1 MSPSLNQPGPR
12 VPVSPALGISLAPS
26 ASRPQARARRPGKP
40 LMSGMPPIPD
50 TQAVLSVEPLQ
61 CVEEKHAQDVL
72 FFHALRIFH
81 AVGSA
86 GRTSQPL
93 VDCPPR
99 KALRGQAFPRRIF
112 RPTGDMRPE
121 RHHADHGSVSLWL
134 VIFAFTTIALLVL
147 VVDGGQTMN
156 AKSRAAD
163 IAEQAARAAA
173 DDVNVGQLRGG
184 TIGLGG
190 NACDLKQGPA
200 AQLVASYAA
209 GVPGATATLTNCT
222 SSVTDVGG
230 NPSLTVTAT
239 VQLSVRPALPVP
251 PFTTISATAQE
262 TAYLACG
269 SADALEAC

>member
-1 MSPSLNQPGPR
+1 M
-12 VPVSPALGISLAPS
+12 S
-26 ASRPQARARRPGKP
+26 ASLTRRPGKR

-50 TQAVLSVEPLQ
+50 TRAALSVEPLQ
-61 CVEEKHAQDVL
+61 CVEEKHVQDVL
-72 FFHALRIFH
+72 FFHELRIFR
-81 AVGSA
+81 AIRPLA
-86 GRTSQPL
+86 GRPCRGTPH
-93 VDCPPR
+93 
-99 KALRGQAFPRRIF
+99 GQAVSRRIF
-112 RPTGDMRPE
+112 RPTGDMCRR
-121 RHHADHGSVSLWL
+121 RHHADRGSVSLWL

-190 NACDLKQGPA
+190 DACDLKQGPA

-209 GVPGATATLTNCT
+209 GVPGAAATLTNCT

-269 SADALEAC
+269 SADQREAC

>member
-1 MSPSLNQPGPR
+1 MP
-12 VPVSPALGISLAPS
+12 
-26 ASRPQARARRPGKP
+26 
-40 LMSGMPPIPD
+40 GMPPIPD
-50 TQAVLSVEPLQ
+50 MEPALNVRPLQ
-61 CVEEKHAQDVL
+61 GGSRRGR
-72 FFHALRIFH
+72 LR
-81 AVGSA
+81 
-86 GRTSQPL
+86 GRTIPL
-93 VDCPPR
+93 
-99 KALRGQAFPRRIF
+99 LFRRIF
-112 RPTGDMRPE
+112 RPTGDTHQQPGTSVAP
-121 RHHADHGSVSLWL
+121 HDADRGSVSLWL

-156 AKSRAAD
+156 AKSLAAD

-269 SADALEAC
+269 SADQREAC

>member
-1 MSPSLNQPGPR
+1 MSPSLTRRPLRRALSPCLVR
-12 VPVSPALGISLAPS
+12 PVSGGPTGHGDLEDKERLA
-26 ASRPQARARRPGKP
+26 ASRR
-40 LMSGMPPIPD
+40 
-50 TQAVLSVEPLQ
+50 
-61 CVEEKHAQDVL
+61 
-72 FFHALRIFH
+72 
-81 AVGSA
+81 
-86 GRTSQPL
+86 
-93 VDCPPR
+93 
-99 KALRGQAFPRRIF
+99 
-112 RPTGDMRPE
+112 
-121 RHHADHGSVSLWL
+121 RHHADRGSVSLWL

-190 NACDLKQGPA
+190 DACDLKQGPA

-209 GVPGATATLTNCT
+209 GVPGATATLTDCT
-222 SSVTDVGG
+222 SSVTEVGG

-269 SADALEAC
+269 SADQREAC

>member
-1 MSPSLNQPGPR
+1 MSPSPH
-12 VPVSPALGISLAPS
+12 
-26 ASRPQARARRPGKP
+26 P
-40 LMSGMPPIPD
+40 LMSGMPPMPD
-50 TQAVLSVEPLQ
+50 TQAALSAEPLQ
-61 CVEEKHAQDVL
+61 RVEEKRAQGVL
-72 FFHALRIFH
+72 FFQSVRMFRAIW
-81 AVGSA
+81 
-86 GRTSQPL
+86 P
-93 VDCPPR
+93 
-99 KALRGQAFPRRIF
+99 LRGGARCGTLGGHRSSRRIF
-112 RPTGDMRPE
+112 RLTGDMPLPPCVGR
-121 RHHADHGSVSLWL
+121 RADRGSISLWL

-184 TIGLGG
+184 TIGIGG
-190 NACDLKQGPA
+190 DACDLQQGPA

-209 GVPGATATLTNCT
+209 GVPGATATLIKCT
-222 SSVTDVGG
+222 PSVTDVGG
-230 NPSLTVTAT
+230 NPSVTVTAT

-269 SADALEAC
+269 SADQREAC

>member
-1 MSPSLNQPGPR
+1 LR
-12 VPVSPALGISLAPS
+12 
-26 ASRPQARARRPGKP
+26 
-40 LMSGMPPIPD
+40 
-50 TQAVLSVEPLQ
+50 
-61 CVEEKHAQDVL
+61 CVEEKHAQGVL
-72 FFHALRIFH
+72 FFHALRKFH
-81 AVGSA
+81 AGGSA
-86 GRTSQPL
+86 GRALQPL

-99 KALRGQAFPRRIF
+99 KGLRGKAFPRWISPGRSS
-112 RPTGDMRPE
+112 
-121 RHHADHGSVSLWL
+121 ADRGSVSLWL

-200 AQLVASYAA
+200 AQLVASYTA

-269 SADALEAC
+269 SADQREAC

>member
-1 MSPSLNQPGPR
+1 MNAPETPSPGTRIRVSAAEERADQVPAAPR
-12 VPVSPALGISLAPS
+12 HTERPVAPPRRQRTAVPAG
-26 ASRPQARARRPGKP
+26 G
-40 LMSGMPPIPD
+40 PD
-50 TQAVLSVEPLQ
+50 TTNPFYPFRAT
-61 CVEEKHAQDVL
+61 A
-72 FFHALRIFH
+72 A
-81 AVGSA
+81 
-86 GRTSQPL
+86 PL
-93 VDCPPR
+93 VPARSGLIAGHPR
-99 KALRGQAFPRRIF
+99 EPAAAELRNVTLRRLRPRR
-112 RPTGDMRPE
+112 RWRC
-121 RHHADHGSVSLWL
+121 RADRGSISLWL

-190 NACDLKQGPA
+190 DACDLQQGPA

-209 GVPGATATLTNCT
+209 GVPGATATLINCT
-222 SSVTDVGG
+222 PSVTDVGG
-230 NPSLTVTAT
+230 NPSVTVTAT
-239 VQLSVRPALPVP
+239 VQISVRPALPVP

-269 SADALEAC
+269 SADQREAC